1 LKLVVDNLK
10 EVLDEHVR
18 RSIRAHVIETINQ
31 THLFLHTFPGEL
43 LKLETHL
50 RMVREVADEQVFKDV
65 IDFHIKVLRTI
76 HENYHSYIAEN
87 EDKILEL
94 NKRLAELGE
103 KEGIPTISPNE
114 VV

>member
-1 LKLVVDNLK
+1 MKLVVDNLN
-10 EVLDEHVR
+10 EVLDKHVKQ
-18 RSIRAHVIETINQ
+18 SLRAHVIEAINA

-50 RMVREVADEQVFKDV
+50 RMAREVADEQVFKDV
-65 IDFHIKVLRTI
+65 IDFHLKALRAI
-76 HENYHSYIAEN
+76 HENYHRFIAEN

-103 KEGIPTISPNE
+103 QEGIPIKGANE